1 MKKKSKLKIRLAETE
16 EKEKKIELLLKTQ
29 SRKFDPA
36 NFLSAMINGNKMP
49 EKYTFPNEG
58 YRYLYTIFA
67 DKSNSDKNAL
77 GNKQNFFRI
86 VSHIAKG
93 KGSEMLK
100 DSQII
105 NALQTAAKML
115 SVAVRTVES
124 WKPASHNKFRMCS
137 EFIQHLF
144 VEYKVSTFMYNAFY
158 TGNKVHL
165 EWFMLIARGESLRK
179 KAKFPLNLSARGVH
193 FFLNAPDDLS
203 IEEALRY
210 AQVTSMGGRGQLLRA
225 ILGTFIGPIN
235 AHESF
240 WETVILFFV
249 NNPMLDIAHI
259 GPIVDFIN
267 AMKYEAR
274 NVFTERGVM
283 QRLPPP
289 LPDFC
294 MKGRTVS
301 SLLRMV
307 DEWHTELALMNR
319 KKRIDGSLCWEGIPI
334 SDFEHSEG
342 KGLNERKYKIRQLIT
357 YKELLQEGNAMSHC
371 VFSYADSC
379 AKHKCSIWSVLVES
393 VENVSFKRLLTIELS
408 SSKAIVQVKGKYNAC
423 PTSQEMRIIELW
435 AKKEGL
441 SISRWVT
448 TRD

>member
-1 MKKKSKLKIRLAETE
+1 MKKNSKLKIRLAETE
-16 EKEKKIELLLKTQ
+16 KKEKEIELLLKTQ

-36 NFLSAMINGNKMP
+36 NFLSAMINGSRIP

-58 YRYLYTIFA
+58 YRYLYTILTSKTNTEK
-67 DKSNSDKNAL
+67 DL
-77 GNKQNFFRI
+77 IRNKQNFFRI
-86 VSHIAKG
+86 VSHVAKG
-93 KGSEMLK
+93 KAGEMLK

-115 SVAVRTVES
+115 PEAVRSVES
-124 WKPASHNKFRMCS
+124 WKPTSHNIYKMCS
-137 EFIQHLF
+137 ELIQHLF
-144 VEYKVSTFMYNAFY
+144 VEYKVPTFMYNAFY
-158 TGNKVHL
+158 SGNTTHL
-165 EWFMLIARGESLRK
+165 DWFMIIAKGESFRK
-179 KAKFPLNLSARGVH
+179 KTKLPLNLSAKGIH

-210 AQVTSMGGRGQLLRA
+210 AQVTSMGGRSQLLRA

-249 NNPMLDIAHI
+249 NNPMLDLVHI
-259 GPIVDFIN
+259 GPLVDYLN
-267 AMKYEAR
+267 AMKYEYR

-283 QRLPPP
+283 ERLPPP
-289 LPDFC
+289 QPNLS

-301 SLLRMV
+301 SLLRMME
-307 DEWHTELALMNR
+307 EWHNELAQMNK
-319 KKRIDGSLCWEGIPI
+319 KKRIDGSLCWEGFPI
-334 SDFEHSEG
+334 ADFEHKEG
-342 KGLNERKYKIRQLIT
+342 KGLNEKKYKIRQLLT

-379 AKHKCSIWSVLVES
+379 AKNKCSVWSVLVES

-408 SSKAIVQVKGKYNAC
+408 SSKAIVQVKGKYNSC

-448 TRD
+448 IRD